1 VEGQSAGSAL
11 FATREV
17 PLLNFTMQI
26 PKVVADFYRIG
37 QTVCVTQIS
46 AVRGIEAQ
54 MGN

>member
-1 VEGQSAGSAL
+1 L

-17 PLLNFTMQI
+17 PLVNLTMQI

-46 AVRGIEAQ
+46 AVRGIEAR
-54 MGN
+54 MGD